1 MASASPS
8 FDLQAFC
15 GVFKRVLSTRLLD
28 TLSPAPD
35 NNMIVCV
42 DRVPEEIADRRRTG
56 AGRKQYRWSF
66 GPSVDT
72 ARVGY
77 LVEVLSDAV
86 PGGADLGGLTP
97 LRISFKGRDCY
108 GMYQADVGTLT
119 IHLTGSTNATL
130 VYKLLDEDTVSVAIT
145 EVPPAAQ
152 RSAPKIQV
160 RLSSCWRTSV
170 LFASTPVSPAHA
182 LPALTSS

>member
-1 MASASPS
+1 MAAASPS

-28 TLSPAPD
+28 SLSPAPD

-42 DRVPEEIADRRRTG
+42 DRVPEEIADRRRSG
-56 AGRKQYRWSF
+56 AVGRKSYRWIF
-66 GPSVDT
+66 GPSVEA

-77 LVEVLSDAV
+77 TVEVLSDAV

-97 LRISFKGRDCY
+97 LRVSFKGRDCY
-108 GMYQADVGTLT
+108 GMYQGDVGTLT

-130 VYKLLDEDTVSVAIT
+130 VYKLLDEDTISVAIT

-160 RLSSCWRTSV
+160 RS
-170 LFASTPVSPAHA
+170 A
-182 LPALTSS
+182 